1 MIEYVSVVGIIGS
14 VMTLLMVVS
23 MLYLVWLAMGD
34 ETHSPS
40 PDKNEQP
47 ELAEGEEVSEPQG
60 ELAANG
66 NSA

>member
-1 MIEYVSVVGIIGS
+1 MFDYVSIVGIIGS
-14 VMTLLMVVS
+14 VMTLLMVVA

-40 PDKNEQP
+40 PGNDEQP
-47 ELAEGEEVSEPQG
+47 ELDDGEEGSEPQS
-60 ELAANG
+60 ELTAGG

>member
-1 MIEYVSVVGIIGS
+1 MFEYVSIVGIIGS
-14 VMTLLMVVS
+14 VMTMLMVIA

-47 ELAEGEEVSEPQG
+47 ELADGEEESEPQG
-60 ELAANG
+60 ELTAS